1 MMHFDENGKHVKSRD
16 IHNSNIY
23 GSNDQLSKYSNGDCK
38 GICLQY
44 KSPIARYEDNHK
56 RCAKCEIFI
65 TLEGTKDGKGLFCKC
80 CNIRVSGVPAKSL
93 YKENYRNQEQN
104 KTIQNESESF
114 SDTHESWTDAN
125 EDYQNISDNILNEK
139 KSTPVYDEIDESVKT
154 FYEFKDFLENDLRPQ
169 TNYQFVM
176 LRELLNHDKLH
187 KGEIAESLAYFNNK
201 DTTDIDEVKYYFGVP
216 VYDVLVD
223 HGFVTKHDSSE
234 FDISL
239 THYSLNVKLEEMQ
252 RIRFFEYL
260 SNQITKYNQEH
271 NIPENIFPESNNMN
285 NFDWRTKYPKSNV
298 KLNIDKK
305 IDKEP
310 INDSYRTKFS
320 KLFKK
325 SPSIH
330 SRWIW
335 SVTPENWEILKS
347 QNVWGSRIGKERI
360 RKTVKLGDQV
370 AFYVI
375 GTNSFKGIF
384 EFVGDWYDSPGK
396 TWDDDLRP
404 DGSLIHISQ
413 IQMKPIQLG
422 SVKIHN
428 LHEKLELFIDKSQNN
443 RNLVLQGG
451 NGYPSNNSR
460 PLLEDDFIII
470 QTELMRNQDEPE
482 IDVTDDIEASNYV
495 KEHKF
500 SSNVESEIIET
511 KITSS
516 DVADT
521 KIFKFDDGEVNIQ
534 NCKVLS
540 TDTIKKDQI
549 LTNDEIMKFFKVGN
563 MGGIRY
569 TKYNDII
576 VLLSTLSDD
585 YDDSI
590 DSESGLIIYTGEGK
604 YDQELKNGNE
614 KILNSSKIPM
624 VFFKEVYQE
633 PGVRKRGSLDN
644 IYEFVGV
651 VKYQKHYWKTEKN
664 RKVIKFV
671 LEIMS

>member
-1 MMHFDENGKHVKSRD
+1 MHFDENGKHVKSRD

-44 KSPIARYEDNHK
+44 KSPTARYEDNHK

-125 EDYQNISDNILNEK
+125 EDYQNISDNIFNEK

-201 DTTDIDEVKYYFGVP
+201 NTTDVDEVKYYFGVP

-260 SNQITKYNQEH
+260 SNQITKYNHEH
-271 NIPENIFPESNNMN
+271 NIPENIFPESNNMD

-360 RKTVKLGDQV
+360 GKTVKLGDQV

-460 PLLEDDFIII
+460 PLLEDDFTII

-576 VLLSTLSDD
+576 VLLSTHSND

-633 PGVRKRGSLDN
+633 PGVRKRGALDN

>member
-16 IHNSNIY
+16 IHNSNIG
-23 GSNDQLSKYSNGDCK
+23 GSNDQLSKYSNGGCK

-44 KSPIARYEDNHK
+44 KSPTSRYEDNHK
-56 RCAKCEIFI
+56 RCTKCEIFI
-65 TLEGTKDGKGLFCKC
+65 TIEGTKGGEGLFCKC
-80 CNIRVSGVPAKSL
+80 CNVRVSGVPAKSL
-93 YKENYRNQEQN
+93 YKENYRNQGQN
-104 KTIQNESESF
+104 KTIQNESKSF
-114 SDTHESWTDAN
+114 RNAHESWIDVN
-125 EDYQNISDNILNEK
+125 EDYQNMSDNILNEK
-139 KSTPVYDEIDESVKT
+139 KSTPGYNEIDESVKT
-154 FYEFKDFLENDLRPQ
+154 FYEFQDFLENTLRPQ
-169 TNYQFVM
+169 DNYQFVM
-176 LRELLNHDKLH
+176 LYELLNYGKLH

-201 DTTDIDEVKYYFGVP
+201 NTTDIDEVKYYFDVP
-216 VYDVLVD
+216 VYDVLID
-223 HGFVTKHDSSE
+223 HGFVTKHDPSE

-239 THYSLNVKLEEMQ
+239 PHYSLNVKLEEMQ
-252 RIRFFEYL
+252 RIRLLEYL

-271 NIPENIFPESNNMN
+271 NIPENIFPESNNMD
-285 NFDWRTKYPKSNV
+285 NFDWRKAYSKSNT
-298 KLNIDKK
+298 KSNIDKK
-305 IDKEP
+305 IDKEST
-310 INDSYRTKFS
+310 NDSYRTKFS

-360 RKTVKLGDQV
+360 GKTVKHGDQV

-384 EFVGDWYDSPGK
+384 EFVGNWYDSPGK

-404 DGSLIHISQ
+404 DGSLIYISQ

-451 NGYPSNNSR
+451 NGYPSNNCL
-460 PLLEDDFIII
+460 PLLEDDFAII
-470 QTELMRNQDEPE
+470 QTELMRNQDAPE

-576 VLLSTLSDD
+576 VLLSTHSDD

-604 YDQELKNGNE
+604 YDQEFKNGNE

-633 PGVRKRGSLDN
+633 PGVRKRGALDN